1 VAVTS
6 GRALR
11 GVTVMVL
18 AGGEGQRLH
27 PLTSHRA
34 KPGVRFGGTYRM
46 IDFTLSNC
54 INSGL
59 RRIHLLTQY
68 ASTSLSSHVR
78 RTWSSRLSDDLDE
91 FVDFVPP
98 QRLFADRWYAGTAD
112 AIFQNLF
119 ILQEGRPEAVLLLSG
134 DHAYKMDYSAM
145 FAHHEETQA
154 DLTIAALT
162 VPRLSATSLGVM
174 DVDAKS
180 RVVGF
185 LEKPADPPGVPGN
198 PEVALVNMGVYIW
211 RTRAL
216 VEAISADARTK
227 STHDFGR
234 DVIPAALAQGRPV
247 YAYPFTDPGGNPH
260 PYWRD
265 IGTLE
270 SYWQAHMDLVA
281 PVPELDL
288 YDPEWPIYTYKEPL
302 PPAKVV
308 CGEDFCVS
316 EVSDSLLSAGCIVC
330 GAHVKR
336 SVLSPGVR
344 VDTCADVNES
354 VLMDDV
360 FVGRGASL
368 NRVIVDEGVHI
379 PPGFR
384 IGHDP
389 AEDAKRFVVTSGITV
404 VPKRVVLE

>member
-1 VAVTS
+1 
-6 GRALR
+6 
-11 GVTVMVL
+11 MVL

-27 PLTSHRA
+27 PLTSQTA

-68 ASTSLSSHVR
+68 ASTSLSRHVR
-78 RTWSSRLSDDLDE
+78 RTWAARLSDDLDE

-119 ILQEGRPEAVLLLSG
+119 ILQEGRPDAVVLLSG
-134 DHAYKMDYSAM
+134 DHAYKMDYGAM
-145 FAHHEETQA
+145 LAHHERMGA

-162 VPRLSATSLGVM
+162 VPRESATQLGVM
-174 DVDAKS
+174 EADAS
-180 RVVGF
+180 GRVVGF
-185 LEKPADPPGVPGN
+185 LEKPEDPPGMPGR
-198 PEVALVNMGVYIW
+198 PDVALVNMGVYVW
-211 RTRAL
+211 RTKAL
-216 VEAISADARTK
+216 VEAVSADARTK

-234 DVIPAALAQGRPV
+234 DVIPAAVQQGRPI
-247 YAYPFTDPGGNPH
+247 YIHEFADPAGSPR

-270 SYWQAHMDLVA
+270 SYWQAHMDLIA

-288 YDPEWPIYTYKEPL
+288 YDGSWPIYTYKPPL

-308 CGEDFCVS
+308 CGTDDCAAS
-316 EVSDSLLSAGCIVC
+316 VSDCLLTAGCIVS
-330 GAHVKR
+330 GGKVQR
-336 SVLSPGVR
+336 SVLSPGAR
-344 VDTCADVNES
+344 VESGAQVNEC

-360 FVGRGASL
+360 VVGAGASL
-368 NRVIVDEGVHI
+368 HRVIVDEGVRI

-389 AEDAKRFVVTSGITV
+389 EEDAKRFVVTSGITV
-404 VPKRVVLE
+404 VPRRVVLD

>member
-1 VAVTS
+1 MAAG
-6 GRALR
+6 GRAAQ

-18 AGGEGQRLH
+18 AGGQGQRLH
-27 PLTSHRA
+27 PLTSQRA

-68 ASTSLSSHVR
+68 ASTSLTRHVR
-78 RTWSSRLSDDLDE
+78 RTWSARLSDDLDE

-98 QRLFADRWYAGTAD
+98 QRLGADRWYAGTAD

-119 ILQEGRPEAVLLLSG
+119 VLQEERPAVVVLLSG
-134 DHAYKMDYSAM
+134 DHAYRMDYSGMLAY
-145 FAHHEETQA
+145 HEEQGA

-162 VPRLSATSLGVM
+162 VPRESARQLGVL
-174 DVDAKS
+174 DVDDS
-180 RVVGF
+180 GRVVGF
-185 LEKPADPPGVPGN
+185 LEKPAEPPGMPGR
-198 PEVALVNMGVYIW
+198 PEVALANMGVYIW
-211 RTRAL
+211 RTPAL
-216 VEAISADARTK
+216 VEAVSADARTK
-227 STHDFGR
+227 NTHDFGR
-234 DVIPAALAQGRPV
+234 DVIPTAVQQGRAV
-247 YAYPFTDPGGNPH
+247 YMYEFADPARSAN

-288 YDPEWPIYTYKEPL
+288 YDDRWPIYTYKPPL

-308 CGEDFCVS
+308 CGAGS
-316 EVSDSLLSAGCIVC
+316 RPASVSDCLLTGGCIIS
-330 GAHVKR
+330 GATVNR

-344 VDTCADVNES
+344 VDAGAEVTES

-360 FVGRGASL
+360 TVGEGASL
-368 NRVIVDEGVHI
+368 SRVIVDEGVHI

-389 AEDAKRFVVTSGITV
+389 EVDARRFVVTSGITV
-404 VPKRVVLE
+404 VPRRVVLG

>member
-1 VAVTS
+1 
-6 GRALR
+6 
-11 GVTVMVL
+11 MVL

-27 PLTSHRA
+27 PLTSQRA

-46 IDFTLSNC
+46 VDFTLSNC

-68 ASTSLSSHVR
+68 ASTSLSAHVR

-145 FAHHEETQA
+145 LAQHEARQA
-154 DLTIAALT
+154 DLTIAALP
-162 VPRLSATSLGVM
+162 VPRPSATQLGVM
-174 DVDAKS
+174 AVDTQG
-180 RVVGF
+180 RVNGF
-185 LEKPADPPGVPGN
+185 LEKPADPPGMPGN
-198 PEVALVNMGVYIW
+198 PEVALANMGVYIW

-216 VEAISADARTK
+216 VEAITGDARTK

-234 DVIPAALAQGRPV
+234 DIIPAMVRQGRAV
-247 YAYPFTDPGGNPH
+247 YMHQFADPGGSAH

-288 YDPEWPIYTYKEPL
+288 YDPHWPIYTYKEPL

-308 CGEDFCVS
+308 CGESQCIS

-330 GAHVKR
+330 GASVQR

-344 VDTCADVNES
+344 VETSAQVNES

-360 FVGRGASL
+360 VVGPGASL
-368 NRVIVDEGVHI
+368 HRVIVDEGVRI
-379 PPGFR
+379 PAGFR

-389 AEDAKRFVVTSGITV
+389 EEDSKRFVVTSGITV

>member
-1 VAVTS
+1 
-6 GRALR
+6 
-11 GVTVMVL
+11 MVL

-27 PLTSHRA
+27 PLTSGRA

-54 INSGL
+54 INSGM

-68 ASTSLSSHVR
+68 ASTSLSRHVR
-78 RTWSSRLSDDLDE
+78 RTWSSRLSDDMDE

-119 ILQEGRPEAVLLLSG
+119 ILQEERPEAVVLLSG
-134 DHAYKMDYSAM
+134 DHAYKMDYSLMLDYHNAVG
-145 FAHHEETQA
+145 A
-154 DLTIAALT
+154 DLTISCLT
-162 VPRLSATSLGVM
+162 VPREQASQLGVM
-174 DVDAKS
+174 AVDTQG
-180 RVVGF
+180 RVIDF
-185 LEKPADPPGVPGN
+185 LEKPPDPPGMPGH
-198 PEVALVNMGVYIW
+198 PELALANMGVYIW
-211 RTRAL
+211 KTPAL
-216 VEAISADARTK
+216 VEAISADSRTN

-234 DVIPAALAQGRPV
+234 DIIPGLVAAGRPV
-247 YAYPFTDPGGNPH
+247 YTYQFAPAGRSPH

-288 YDPEWPIYTYKEPL
+288 YDETWPTFTYKPPL

-308 CGEDFCVS
+308 CGENFRQARVT
-316 EVSDSLLSAGCIVC
+316 DSLLSAGVIIC
-330 GAHVKR
+330 GADVHR

-344 VDTCADVNES
+344 VDDRADVCECI
-354 VLMDDV
+354 LMDDV
-360 FVGRGASL
+360 AVGDGAAL
-368 NRVIVDEGVHI
+368 RRVIVDEGVVI
-379 PPGFR
+379 PSGYKIGF
-384 IGHDP
+384 DP
-389 AEDAKRFVVTSGITV
+389 EEDARKFVVNVGITV
-404 VPKRVVLE
+404 VPKRVVLD

>member
-1 VAVTS
+1 
-6 GRALR
+6 
-11 GVTVMVL
+11 MVL

-27 PLTSHRA
+27 PLTSQTA

-68 ASTSLSSHVR
+68 ASTPLSRHVR
-78 RTWSSRLSDDLDE
+78 RTWSARLSDDLDE

-119 ILQEGRPEAVLLLSG
+119 ILQEGRPEAVVLLSG
-134 DHAYKMDYSAM
+134 DHAYKMDYGAM
-145 FAHHEETQA
+145 LAHHERMGA
-154 DLTIAALT
+154 DLTMAALT
-162 VPRLSATSLGVM
+162 VPRESASQLGVIEA
-174 DVDAKS
+174 DATG

-185 LEKPADPPGVPGN
+185 WEKPDDPPGMPGR
-198 PEVALVNMGVYIW
+198 PGLALANMGVYVW
-211 RTRAL
+211 RTKAL
-216 VEAISADARTK
+216 VEAVSADARTK

-234 DVIPAALAQGRPV
+234 DVIPAAVAQGRPV
-247 YAYPFTDPGGNPH
+247 YTYEFADPAGSAH

-265 IGTLE
+265 IGTLQ

-288 YDPEWPIYTYKEPL
+288 YDPTWPIYTYNPPL

-308 CGEDFCVS
+308 CGEGS
-316 EVSDSLLSAGCIVC
+316 RAAHVSDCLLTAGCIVC
-330 GAHVKR
+330 GATVRR
-336 SVLSPGVR
+336 SVLSPGAR
-344 VDTCADVNES
+344 VEGAAEVHDS

-360 FVGRGASL
+360 VVGAGASL
-368 NRVIVDEGVHI
+368 KRVIVDEGVRI

-389 AEDAKRFVVTSGITV
+389 EEDAKRFVVTAGITV
-404 VPKRVVLE
+404 VPRRVVLD